1 MTTRKVLRNK
11 AHSRAVTECCGAA
24 PPAVLCSCPA
34 RGGLQGHSHSAL
46 YIQCMRTTPLLH
58 IYWGSVLPWRLLW
71 PGAVLG
77 LKTHSKN
84 RANIGLDIRRM
95 NTLHPLTTDAEEDV
109 YQDALRMEPAWQENP
124 SSVYL
129 HLNDLHDNTKD
140 DIQRSQS
147 PCPGEDP
154 STEQAQCGAGAVTTL
169 QAVGQHCGH

>member
-1 MTTRKVLRNK
+1 
-11 AHSRAVTECCGAA
+11 
-24 PPAVLCSCPA
+24 
-34 RGGLQGHSHSAL
+34 
-46 YIQCMRTTPLLH
+46 
-58 IYWGSVLPWRLLW
+58 
-71 PGAVLG
+71 
-77 LKTHSKN
+77 
-84 RANIGLDIRRM
+84 M

-147 PCPGEDP
+147 PCLGEDP
-154 STEQAQCGAGAVTTL
+154 STEQAQCVAGAVTTL